1 MGDTSQ
7 TIVVAGGSLAGHTVV
22 TELERRGFAGRI
34 VWVRGQEGTAPYSR
48 PALSKELIQG
58 KVTAETIRL
67 PVQRPYGPRT
77 RIMDGAVCARLDPHA
92 DRVLVTSSAPA
103 EEWVSFDA
111 LFVCTGTNARVPRA
125 FAGLPGVHSLRTLA
139 DAERIKERLAVRPR
153 TVVVGAGLVGSEMA
167 ASLRSCELPVE
178 LIVQGQLPMEAVFGA
193 ELGRFCLE
201 QHHANGVTTRLG
213 TTVTG
218 LSAAGP
224 RGPVTL
230 TYDDGREST
239 ADMVVLGLGA
249 VTSCDWLDGCGLDL
263 SDGLGCDETLR
274 TARPNVLAAGDVANW
289 RHPLF
294 GHRMRVEHWSNA
306 SAQARHAVE
315 SWLADQEDRRPPA
328 FADVPYFWSDQYGLK
343 YQMVGHARGHDE
355 VHVEEAGTG
364 GYPFVTY
371 LRAGRIVAAAGVN
384 APRAVMRMK
393 ARIQA
398 ELAEAPSA
406 GGSPTGD
413 SPTGD
418 SPAGGSPAGGSPEGE
433 TTSEE
438 VYAR

>member
-1 MGDTSQ
+1 MVGETSQ

-22 TELERRGFAGRI
+22 TELERHGFAGQI
-34 VWVRGQEGTAPYSR
+34 VWVRGREGTAPYSR

-67 PVQRPYGPRT
+67 PVPQPYGPRV
-77 RIMDGAVCARLDPHA
+77 RIMDGAVCAGLDPHA
-92 DRVLVTSSAPA
+92 DRVLVTQPDLS
-103 EEWVSFDA
+103 ERWIDFDA
-111 LFVCTGTNARVPRA
+111 LFVCTGTQARVPEA

-139 DAERIKERLAVRPR
+139 DAERIKDRLAVRPR

-167 ASLRSCELPVE
+167 ASLRSCGLPVE

-201 QHHANGVTTRLG
+201 RHHANGVTTRLG
-213 TTVTG
+213 ATVTA
-218 LSAAGP
+218 LTAE
-224 RGPVTL
+224 GPVTL
-230 TYDDGREST
+230 TYDDGESST

-263 SDGLGCDETLR
+263 SDGLGCDEALR
-274 TARPNVLAAGDVANW
+274 TARPNILAAGDVANW

-315 SWLADQEDRRPPA
+315 SWLAGQEGRQPPA

-371 LRAGRIVAAAGVN
+371 LRGGRIVAAAGVN

-398 ELAEAPSA
+398 DLA
-406 GGSPTGD
+406 GD
-413 SPTGD
+413 P
-418 SPAGGSPAGGSPEGE
+418 
-433 TTSEE
+433 TSEE

>member
-1 MGDTSQ
+1 MGETSQ

-22 TELERRGFAGRI
+22 TELERHGFAGQI
-34 VWVRGQEGTAPYSR
+34 VWVRGREGTAPYSR

-58 KVTAETIRL
+58 RVTAETIRL
-67 PVQRPYGPRT
+67 PVPQPYGPRV
-77 RIMDGAVCARLDPHA
+77 RIMDGAVCAGLDPHA
-92 DRVLVTSSAPA
+92 DRVLVARDLSSE
-103 EEWVSFDA
+103 EEWIDFDA
-111 LFVCTGTNARVPRA
+111 LFVCTGTRARVPEA

-167 ASLRSCELPVE
+167 ASLRSCGLPVE
-178 LIVQGQLPMEAVFGA
+178 LVVQGRLPMEAVFGA

-201 QHHANGVTTRLG
+201 RHHVNGVTTRLG
-213 TTVTG
+213 TTVTA
-218 LSAAGP
+218 LSTGP
-224 RGPVTL
+224 EGSITL
-230 TYDDGREST
+230 TYDDGEPGT

-274 TARPNVLAAGDVANW
+274 TARPNILAAGDVANW

-315 SWLADQEDRRPPA
+315 SWLAGQEGRRPPA
-328 FADVPYFWSDQYGLK
+328 FAEVPYFWSDQYGLK

-355 VHVEEAGTG
+355 VHVEAAGAG

-371 LRAGRIVAAAGVN
+371 LREGRIVAAAGVN

-398 ELAEAPSA
+398 DLTARPA
-406 GGSPTGD
+406 GTTPTGD
-413 SPTGD
+413 S
-418 SPAGGSPAGGSPEGE
+418 
-433 TTSEE
+433 TSEE

>member
-1 MGDTSQ
+1 MGDSSQ

-22 TELERRGFAGRI
+22 TELERHGFAGRI
-34 VWVRGQEGTAPYSR
+34 IWVRGREGTAPYSR

-67 PVQRPYGPRT
+67 PVPQPYGPRT

-92 DRVLVTSSAPA
+92 DRVLVTRTDLENRVVGREDRAGPD
-103 EEWVSFDA
+103 EQWISFDA
-111 LFVCTGTNARVPRA
+111 LFVCTGTHARVPGA

-167 ASLRSCELPVE
+167 ASLRSCGLPVE
-178 LIVQGQLPMEAVFGA
+178 LIVQGRLPMEAVFGA

-230 TYDDGREST
+230 TYDDGRQST

-263 SDGLGCDETLR
+263 SDGLGCDEAPR
-274 TARPNVLAAGDVANW
+274 TARPNILAAGDVANW

-315 SWLADQEDRRPPA
+315 SWLAGQEGRRPPA

-355 VHVEEAGTG
+355 VRVEEAGTG

-371 LRAGRIVAAAGVN
+371 LREGRVVAAAGVN
-384 APRAVMRMK
+384 APRAVMRTK
-393 ARIQA
+393 A
-398 ELAEAPSA
+398 
-406 GGSPTGD
+406 
-413 SPTGD
+413 
-418 SPAGGSPAGGSPEGE
+418 
-433 TTSEE
+433 
-438 VYAR
+438 

>member
-1 MGDTSQ
+1 MGETSQ

-22 TELERRGFAGRI
+22 TELERHGFAGQI
-34 VWVRGQEGTAPYSR
+34 VWVRGREGTAPYSR

-67 PVQRPYGPRT
+67 PAPQPYGPRV
-77 RIMDGAVCARLDPHA
+77 RIMDGAVCARLDPHT
-92 DRVLVTSSAPA
+92 DRVLVTRDLSSE
-103 EEWVSFDA
+103 EEWIDFDA
-111 LFVCTGTNARVPRA
+111 LFVCTGTRARVPEA

-167 ASLRSCELPVE
+167 ASLRSCGLPVE
-178 LIVQGQLPMEAVFGA
+178 LIVQGRLPMEAVFGA

-201 QHHANGVTTRLG
+201 RHHANGVTTRLG
-213 TTVTG
+213 TTVTA
-218 LSAAGP
+218 LSSAGP
-224 RGPVTL
+224 EGPVTL
-230 TYDDGREST
+230 TYDDGESST

-263 SDGLGCDETLR
+263 SDGLGCDEALR
-274 TARPNVLAAGDVANW
+274 TARPNILAAGDVANW

-315 SWLADQEDRRPPA
+315 SWLAGQEGRQPPA

-355 VHVEEAGTG
+355 VHVEEAGAG

-371 LRAGRIVAAAGVN
+371 LREGRIVAAAGVN

-398 ELAEAPSA
+398 DL
-406 GGSPTGD
+406 TGD
-413 SPTGD
+413 S
-418 SPAGGSPAGGSPEGE
+418 
-433 TTSEE
+433 TSEE